1 MNLNDFSWRLA
12 MDLIY
17 IAVLIL
23 FFGLMAALAVGV
35 AKLGGPI

>member
-1 MNLNDFSWRLA
+1 

-17 IAVLIL
+17 LAGLAL

-35 AKLGGPI
+35 GKLGGPK